1 MLYSYDNDEYVDC
14 LNIDIESFDDS
25 IVLSNE
31 FSVLTI
37 NVRGLRGR
45 FPELLS
51 YLSELKKE
59 FTFIILTEVWLD
71 ENLNIGFQIPNYNS
85 VCCLR
90 NNRGG
95 GIVAYYKDSLHID
108 VVDDKTGIF
117 ESHEALLLNCHVPNY
132 GEIYLWSF
140 YRPPSRPKRLFIDYL
155 EHNLSYVL
163 DKKIIMTG
171 DFNID
176 LIDKDSHA

>member
-132 GEIYLWSF
+132 SEIYCISGH
-140 YRPPSRPKRLFIDYL
+140 FIAPRAVPRDYL
-155 EHNLSYVL
+155 LIIWNITFLTFL
-163 DKKIIMTG
+163 IKK
-171 DFNID
+171 
-176 LIDKDSHA
+176 LL